1 MFNLRFS
8 GHSRY
13 FMRISRSQILQTV
26 STAPVRHLMSDRK
39 WRELPVWFCKLFLSF
54 CVFLG
59 SEAMRMLRRP
69 GKGWRGCWMCLPL
82 SSSQMTRVMPPGETT
97 TGPATPRQS
106 ALLSVGLLKNLLTKV
121 FLLHTPL
128 PRNRLQ
134 ILNLY
139 VFFQKIVKPGSKV
152 RFIFQSS
159 AKETFLSFMVYIK

>member
-8 GHSRY
+8 GHSHY

-26 STAPVRHLMSDRK
+26 YTAPVHHLMSDRK
-39 WRELPVWFCKLFLSF
+39 WRELPVWFSKLFLSF
-54 CVFLG
+54 SVFLG
-59 SEAMRMLRRP
+59 SEAMRMLRMPVRRP
-69 GKGWRGCWMCLPL
+69 GKGWRGCWMCSPL

-106 ALLSVGLLKNLLTKV
+106 ALLSVGLLENPLTKV
-121 FLLHTPL
+121 LLVHTPL
-128 PRNRLQ
+128 PKNRLQ
-134 ILNLY
+134 TLNLY

-159 AKETFLSFMVYIK
+159 AKETFS

>member
-8 GHSRY
+8 GHSHY
-13 FMRISRSQILQTV
+13 FMRISRSQILQTLY
-26 STAPVRHLMSDRK
+26 TAPVRHLMSDRK

-54 CVFLG
+54 CVYLG
-59 SEAMRMLRRP
+59 SEAVSMMRMPVWRP
-69 GKGWRGCWMCLPL
+69 RKGWRGCWMCSPL
-82 SSSQMTRVMPPGETT
+82 SSSQMTRVMPPGVTT

-106 ALLSVGLLKNLLTKV
+106 ALLSVRLLENLLTKV

-139 VFFQKIVKPGSKV
+139 VFFQKIVEPGSKV

-159 AKETFLSFMVYIK
+159 AKDTFL